1 MIINKKM
8 IYLLFPFSFL
18 LYFFFFVI
26 YKEDTKRIENK
37 DDKGENNN
45 DKKVEEKYEDK
56 YWDKYRKCPNEY
68 AFKEEDLQ
76 LEQDKYIELNQDEEK
91 DKEKD
96 EDLKLQAYEYM
107 KNKFLLR
114 FKNSFVLENTPLG
127 NVNMCYNHEKES
139 FEYYSD
145 KTIPYRYLEPV
156 ARKYVST
163 FHCKGLYTNMEEE
176 LKEAKKR
183 KDEEEQRLKEEA
195 EKSKDEIK
203 KTKDIFARLKSYN
216 TNTNTSNNTKQNSN
230 SNKKSVPNHMK
241 AQLLSKIQPNNN
253 NNNCQLLKEISNR
266 YTHQGRFSNFSMLKG
281 IDRKTNNKN
290 YKLTYSEFCKKL
302 NL

>member
-1 MIINKKM
+1 M

-18 LYFFFFVI
+18 FCVFLFVMFQ
-26 YKEDTKRIENK
+26 EHVNERIENK
-37 DDKGENNN
+37 DNQDQDKKE

-56 YWDKYRKCPNEY
+56 YWDKYRKCSSEY
-68 AFKEEDLQ
+68 AFNEEDLQ
-76 LEQDKYIELNQDEEK
+76 LEQDKYIELNQDENK
-91 DKEKD
+91 DREKD
-96 EDLKLQAYEYM
+96 EELKLQAYEYM

-114 FKNSFVLENTPLG
+114 FKNSFILENTPLG

-183 KDEEEQRLKEEA
+183 KEEEEQRLKEEA
-195 EKSKDEIK
+195 EKTKEEIK

-216 TNTNTSNNTKQNSN
+216 TTTNTSTNTNIKTNSN

-241 AQLLSKIQPNNN
+241 AQLLSKIQSDNNN
-253 NNNCQLLKEISNR
+253 NSQLLKESSNR

-281 IDRKTNNKN
+281 IDRKTTNKN
-290 YKLTYSEFCKKL
+290 YVLTYSEFRKKT